1 MSIVSLTH
9 SHRILGTIAGCAIG
23 GECICQVCMGAIVV
37 KRVKTSPKHS
47 SAKRHW
53 NRIKDAFVSTDG
65 SRKRDVE
72 STISSDDENRK
83 RSSDSPVSFFR
94 FRKKASLKR
103 LRNPSSLLNTD
114 IDMNMTYDRF
124 REVYPKLDR
133 EQWKCVLSVYV
144 LSSYRLNQDHF
155 KTLFI
160 LLSLSNRYGGACVYK
175 KLDLET
181 FFRKRYVWVNVTK
194 SRKRRSKE
202 WGIHWCKSDKKHVHN
217 KTLNVRNDVHSVKR
231 QGKCIIEIQC
241 QSSHPSVVL
250 KFDTETKTD
259 QWFKGLNAIL
269 IMCDQDNDVE
279 KLEEKEEE
287 E

>member
-53 NRIKDAFVSTDG
+53 NRIKDAFVSTEG
-65 SRKRDVE
+65 SRKEIRRDVE
-72 STISSDDENRK
+72 SISSDDENRK
-83 RSSDSPVSFFR
+83 KSSSSPVSFFR

-124 REVYPKLDR
+124 REMYPKLDR

-144 LSSYRLNQDHF
+144 LSSSLRLKDNF
-155 KTLFI
+155 KTF
-160 LLSLSNRYGGACVYK
+160 LSNLNRYSGACVHK

-181 FFRKRYVWVNVTK
+181 FF
-194 SRKRRSKE
+194 
-202 WGIHWCKSDKKHVHN
+202 
-217 KTLNVRNDVHSVKR
+217 
-231 QGKCIIEIQC
+231 
-241 QSSHPSVVL
+241 
-250 KFDTETKTD
+250 
-259 QWFKGLNAIL
+259 
-269 IMCDQDNDVE
+269 
-279 KLEEKEEE
+279 
-287 E
+287 